1 MAASRLPE
9 SAQTG
14 PHPHLGGV
22 VRRHLE
28 SPWRQPLRGFSE
40 AAFAQAE
47 RALAPGRPVVLD
59 AGCGNAISTTSLA
72 ERFPDCEVL
81 GIDRSAARLGRI
93 PPLPENAHVVRA
105 ELGDFW
111 RLAHRAGWRLE
122 RQYLLYPNPWPKPA
136 QLRRRWHA
144 HPVWPHLLAL
154 GGVLELRTNFA
165 LYAEEFAL
173 ALEIAGHLADVQVLS
188 LTPEQALSPF
198 EAKYA
203 RSGHDLYCV
212 RACLG

>member
-9 SAQTG
+9 TAQTG
-14 PHPHLGGV
+14 PHPRLGDV
-22 VRRHLE
+22 VARHLQ
-28 SPWRQPLRGFSE
+28 SPWQRPVHGYSE
-40 AAFAQAE
+40 PAFEQAGL
-47 RALAPGRPVVLD
+47 ALEPGRPIVLD
-59 AGCGNAISTTSLA
+59 AGCGNAVSTLRLA
-72 ERFPDCEVL
+72 TLFPDCTVL
-81 GIDRSAARLGRI
+81 GIDRSAARLERT
-93 PPLPENAHVVRA
+93 PPLPDNAHVVRA

-111 RLAHRAGWRLE
+111 RLAHGAGWRLD
-122 RQYLLYPNPWPKPA
+122 RHYLLYPNPWPKPA

-154 GGVLELRTNFA
+154 GGKLELRTNFA
-165 LYAEEFAL
+165 VYAEEFAL
-173 ALEIAGHLADVQVLS
+173 ALAMAGHRGDVQVLS
-188 LTPEQALSPF
+188 LLPEQALSPF